1 MTFELNILEAV
12 FFYGVLML
20 WTGSL
25 LWSNRRLT
33 DKIISLK
40 MKNEHSCQIL
50 KKRKRRRNNKYVKLG
65 KNVYVQE
72 EYMKETENAH

>member
-1 MTFELNILEAV
+1 MTFELNILETI
-12 FFYGVLML
+12 FFYGVLVL

-25 LWSNRRLT
+25 IWSNKRLT

-40 MKNEHSCQIL
+40 MKNEHLCQIL

-72 EYMKETENAH
+72 QYMKEAENAY